1 MTFAAD
7 CVVFVI
13 SLQELSLF
21 GDLSIFK
28 LKNWVIR
35 VLKTVLPVCRL
46 LKVGILEAKLLKD
59 DSASA
64 FTFSTTSK
72 LRKLLKLRKCQNIR
86 LNFRSIKSTN
96 HKKFF
101 KTSQNMPKG
110 ELSYLNK
117 FLQEISDVSEMYYI
131 QKCCKKETS
140 IAQFAFNLMYVHQH
154 KRLSF
159 ML

>member
-46 LKVGILEAKLLKD
+46 LKVGILEAKFFKD
-59 DSASA
+59 DSASVI
-64 FTFSTTSK
+64 TFSTT
-72 LRKLLKLRKCQNIR
+72 
-86 LNFRSIKSTN
+86 
-96 HKKFF
+96 
-101 KTSQNMPKG
+101 
-110 ELSYLNK
+110 
-117 FLQEISDVSEMYYI
+117 
-131 QKCCKKETS
+131 
-140 IAQFAFNLMYVHQH
+140 
-154 KRLSF
+154 
-159 ML
+159 